1 MKFLALDHGLRPL
14 KYRQSKTELRWPKM
28 IPNGSQRSISH
39 YTEQKK
45 KKKRTL
51 LFIPNSVLLKVYI
64 STQSIL
70 TLLDFNSK
78 KNEENFKKKR
88 YAILKVFE
96 HGNAL

>member
-1 MKFLALDHGLRPL
+1 
-14 KYRQSKTELRWPKM
+14 M

-45 KKKRTL
+45 KKKNPL
-51 LFIPNSVLLKVYI
+51 VIPNSVLLKVYI

-78 KNEENFKKKR
+78 KNEETLKKKDML
-88 YAILKVFE
+88 Y
-96 HGNAL
+96 